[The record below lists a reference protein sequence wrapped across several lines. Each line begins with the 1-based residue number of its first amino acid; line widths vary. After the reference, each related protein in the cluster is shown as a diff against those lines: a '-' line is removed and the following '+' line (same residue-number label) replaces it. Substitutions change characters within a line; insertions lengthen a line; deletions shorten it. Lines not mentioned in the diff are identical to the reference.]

1 MWHGQNVKQ
10 VLTMHTKSNKL
21 FTTMMKEN
29 DGISNCTIKVQDTV
43 NSGVNIGQEEQC
55 IANNEKVSI

>member
-1 MWHGQNVKQ
+1 
-10 VLTMHTKSNKL
+10 MHTKSNKL

-43 NSGVNIGQEEQC
+43 NSGVNIGWARRTMHCQQ
-55 IANNEKVSI
+55 